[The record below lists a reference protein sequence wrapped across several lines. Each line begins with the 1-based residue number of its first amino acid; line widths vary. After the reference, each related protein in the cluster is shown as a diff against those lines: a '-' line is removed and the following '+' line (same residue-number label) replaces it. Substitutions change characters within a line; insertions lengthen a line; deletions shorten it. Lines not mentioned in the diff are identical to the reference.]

1 MKKFFVFAALAA
13 LVLASCKKKDEP
25 TPEPEKPEA
34 KTAIENLVAYF
45 PLESAT
51 EAVKVGEGVSYETKG
66 GAGNFGAG
74 YIGQGYVNTAGNN
87 NEAFLK
93 LKLTSNNALA
103 KLQDVTFTAW
113 VKNPEDFQK
122 GALISVN
129 GKNFPTQ
136 DWPSMIAYFDNKGT
150 DEETGVKKQQV
161 NGRFMF
167 KNAEGAE
174 TNLWLDTWDPAFAV
188 YGKWFQFAFTY
199 QASSGAWALYVDGVK
214 VREAEYGD
222 KMPFGKCIPADA
234 SAIYVG
240 GWSSFIEKYP
250 GAAEWQMYFGGSIDE
265 IRFYNKP
272 LTEAEI
278 QSLRKEEVA
287 IALS

>member
-1 MKKFFVFAALAA
+1 
-13 LVLASCKKKDEP
+13 
-25 TPEPEKPEA
+25 
-34 KTAIENLVAYF
+34 
-45 PLESAT
+45 
-51 EAVKVGEGVSYETKG
+51 
-66 GAGNFGAG
+66 
-74 YIGQGYVNTAGNN
+74 
-87 NEAFLK
+87 
-93 LKLTSNNALA
+93 
-103 KLQDVTFTAW
+103 
-113 VKNPEDFQK
+113 
-122 GALISVN
+122 
-129 GKNFPTQ
+129 
-136 DWPSMIAYFDNKGT
+136 MIAYFDNKGT
-150 DEETGVKKQQV
+150 DEETGVKRQQV

-199 QASSGAWALYVDGVK
+199 QASTGAWALYVDGVK